1 MYNTKL
7 HKKLNELNINI
18 IATFGLPQRRKRLEA
33 ISDEIQASN
42 HLDCVSFSGFR
53 CHHVIEVVIASI
65 QEFHNLL
72 L

>member
-33 ISDEIQASN
+33 I
-42 HLDCVSFSGFR
+42 R
-53 CHHVIEVVIASI
+53 
-65 QEFHNLL
+65 
-72 L
+72 